1 MNRKA
6 LKTDF
11 SFDRNCIKI
20 DCNNHCNRAKSKED
34 IAEIERELIETQFT
48 IQDLISGLK
57 EQYKKFDKKE
67 GK

>member
-1 MNRKA
+1 MKNKQIE
-6 LKTDF
+6 LDF
-11 SFDRNCIKI
+11 SCNRTFIKI
-20 DCNNHCNRAKSKED
+20 DYNNYCDRATSKED
-34 IAEIERELIETQFT
+34 IAEVERELIETQFL

>member
-1 MNRKA
+1 MKKSRIA
-6 LKTDF
+6 DFETDRGF
-11 SFDRNCIKI
+11 IKI
-20 DCNNHCNRAKSKED
+20 DYNYYCDRATSKED

>member
-1 MNRKA
+1 MKQSKKQLTFIIDR
-6 LKTDF
+6 
-11 SFDRNCIKI
+11 SFIKN
-20 DCNNHCNRAKSKED
+20 DYDYYCDRAKSKDD
-34 IAEIERELIETQFT
+34 IAEIERELIETQFL